1 MCETSLIRN
10 LWEASCSLA
19 RSESMKQIK
28 FYLPVLGF
36 VVIAVVLW
44 RGLSLDTKTL
54 PSMLIDKPLPEF
66 ALTSVDGDAVDNS
79 DLPQQIFLLNVWGS
93 YCLPCLI
100 EHPTLMRLAEEGE
113 IPVVG
118 VNYRDRQDLAIDW
131 LQDNGNPFAF
141 SILDESGRFGIDLG
155 VYGAPETY
163 LVDGNGVIRY
173 RHVSV
178 LDETVWQEK
187 FLPAIA
193 ELRAEGS

>member
-1 MCETSLIRN
+1 
-10 LWEASCSLA
+10 
-19 RSESMKQIK
+19 
-28 FYLPVLGF
+28 
-36 VVIAVVLW
+36 
-44 RGLSLDTKTL
+44 
-54 PSMLIDKPLPEF
+54 
-66 ALTSVDGDAVDNS
+66 
-79 DLPQQIFLLNVWGS
+79 
-93 YCLPCLI
+93 
-100 EHPTLMRLAEEGE
+100 MRLAEEGE

-118 VNYRDRQDLAIDW
+118 VNYRDQQALAIDW

-163 LVDGNGVIRY
+163 LVDADGVIRF

-193 ELRAEGS
+193 EIRAEGS

>member
-1 MCETSLIRN
+1 MSKL
-10 LWEASCSLA
+10 S
-19 RSESMKQIK
+19 

-36 VVIAVVLW
+36 VFVAIALW
-44 RGLSLDTKTL
+44 RGLYLDTKTL
-54 PSMLIDKPLPEF
+54 PSMLIDKPMPNFE
-66 ALTSVDGDAVDNS
+66 LTSVEGRVVSNL
-79 DLPQQIFLLNVWGS
+79 DLPGQIFLLNVWGS

-100 EHPTLMRLAEEGE
+100 EHPTLMRLSEEGE

-131 LQDNGNPFAF
+131 LADNGNPFSF

-163 LVDGNGVIRY
+163 LVDANGVIRF

-178 LDETVWQEK
+178 LDETVWQEQ
-187 FLPAIA
+187 FLPAIV
-193 ELRAEGS
+193 ELLEEGS

>member
-1 MCETSLIRN
+1 MNKL
-10 LWEASCSLA
+10 
-19 RSESMKQIK
+19 K

-36 VVIAVVLW
+36 VVVAIVLW
-44 RGLSLDTKTL
+44 RGLYLDPKTL
-54 PSMLIDKPLPEF
+54 PSMLIDKPMPSFELI
-66 ALTSVDGDAVDNS
+66 SVDGKQVSNA
-79 DLPQQIFLLNVWGS
+79 DLPLQIFLLNVWGS

-100 EHPTLMRLAEEGE
+100 EHPTLMRLTEAGD

-118 VNYRDRQDLAIDW
+118 VNYRDQQDLAIDW
-131 LQDNGNPFAF
+131 LEENGNPFSF

-163 LVDGNGVIRY
+163 LVDENGVIRF

-178 LDETVWQEK
+178 LDEAVWQEQ

>member
-1 MCETSLIRN
+1 MSKL
-10 LWEASCSLA
+10 S
-19 RSESMKQIK
+19 

-36 VVIAVVLW
+36 VFVAIALW
-44 RGLSLDTKTL
+44 RGLYLDTKTL
-54 PSMLIDKPLPEF
+54 PSMLIDKPMPNFE
-66 ALTSVDGDAVDNS
+66 LTSVEGSGVSNL
-79 DLPQQIFLLNVWGS
+79 DLPDQIFLLNVWGS

-100 EHPTLMRLAEEGE
+100 EHPTLMRLSEEGE

-131 LQDNGNPFAF
+131 LADNGNPFSF

-163 LVDGNGVIRY
+163 LVDENGVIRF

-187 FLPAIA
+187 FLPAIV
-193 ELRAEGS
+193 ELLEEGS

>member
-1 MCETSLIRN
+1 MKN
-10 LWEASCSLA
+10 L
-19 RSESMKQIK
+19 K

-36 VVIAVVLW
+36 VVIAIVLW

-54 PSMLIDKPLPEF
+54 PSVLIDKPMPSF
-66 ALTSVDGDAVDNS
+66 AMTSVDGEQIDNS
-79 DLPQQIFLLNVWGS
+79 DLPAQIFLLNVWGS

-100 EHPTLMRLAEEGE
+100 EHPTLMRLSEEGE

-118 VNYRDRQDLAIDW
+118 VNYRDRQDLALDW
-131 LQDNGNPFAF
+131 LDDNGDPFAF

-163 LVDGNGVIRY
+163 LVDADGVIRF

-178 LDETVWQEK
+178 LDETVWQEQ

-193 ELRAEGS
+193 ELRGAGS